1 MADIPRAINLPPVA
15 TRSDAMDLNAEPTER
30 RISPRIK
37 LSPMHSPV
45 TVQNTQDFSLT
56 HLEGHAYDISE
67 TGVRLELDEA
77 VKVGSSLSLLLELPG
92 QATGMFV
99 AGEVVWINDEE
110 DDPGPRRMAL
120 RFTDFPSEGDR
131 TRLQIFLGCLPDQI
145 AA

>member
-1 MADIPRAINLPPVA
+1 
-15 TRSDAMDLNAEPTER
+15 MDLNAEPTEL
-30 RISPRIK
+30 RISPRMK
-37 LSPMHSPV
+37 LSPMHSPE
-45 TVQNTQDFSLT
+45 TVQNTQYLSLT

-77 VKVGSSLSLLLELPG
+77 VKVGSSLSLQLELPG

-131 TRLQIFLGCLPDQI
+131 TRLQIFLGRLPDQI